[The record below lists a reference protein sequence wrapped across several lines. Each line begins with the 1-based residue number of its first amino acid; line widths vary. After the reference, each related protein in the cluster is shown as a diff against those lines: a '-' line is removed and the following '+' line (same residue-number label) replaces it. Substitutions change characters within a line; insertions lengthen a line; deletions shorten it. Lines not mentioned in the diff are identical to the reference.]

1 MNIDSE
7 MTKVSVT
14 DNTRVPKHLGIS
26 QEPGTMDGDLQ
37 IIGHTPHVIDV
48 IRKVT
53 FNIVFK

>member
-1 MNIDSE
+1 

-37 IIGHTPHVIDV
+37 IIGHMPHVIVIDV

>member
-1 MNIDSE
+1 

-37 IIGHTPHVIDV
+37 IIGHMPHVIDV